1 MSKASSP
8 GRKLKQRQCLI
19 CRDSGEK
26 SLMLRLVVDD
36 EGQIWP
42 DILQK
47 APGRGTYL
55 CMQQACL
62 EGLTDRRL
70 GALRNRFNV
79 QLPQSLSLMQ
89 RIGEGLRRQ
98 LMRLFSQF
106 GAVAVLGRDA
116 VMHQMW
122 KSGPLLVILASD
134 AGDALV
140 QQVEDG
146 VGKRQGAG
154 EKTTLLHGFSSS
166 FLAEAFSRDKISVAA
181 LDTANVST
189 KLQMFCEWYVRV
201 KESG

>member
-1 MSKASSP
+1 
-8 GRKLKQRQCLI
+8 
-19 CRDSGEK
+19 
-26 SLMLRLVVDD
+26 MLRLVVDD

-42 DILQK
+42 DLLQK

-55 CMQQACL
+55 CMQQVCL
-62 EGLTDRRL
+62 EGLTDKRL

-79 QLPQSLSLMQ
+79 QLPQSLSLME

-122 KSGPLLVILASD
+122 KSGPLLVMLASD
-134 AGDALV
+134 AGDALA

-154 EKTTLLHGFSSS
+154 EKTVCPPTAGPRPAGWRHGPHMRRPDWSG
-166 FLAEAFSRDKISVAA
+166 SRRRQRRQRPARGWPPRR
-181 LDTANVST
+181 
-189 KLQMFCEWYVRV
+189 C
-201 KESG
+201 

>member
-1 MSKASSP
+1 M
-8 GRKLKQRQCLI
+8 
-19 CRDSGEK
+19 
-26 SLMLRLVVDD
+26 MLRLVVDD

-42 DILQK
+42 DLLQK

-55 CMQQACL
+55 CMKQACL
-62 EGLTDRRL
+62 EGLTDKRL
-70 GALRNRFNV
+70 GVLRNKFNV

-89 RIGEGLRRQ
+89 RVREGLRRQ

-122 KSGPLLVILASD
+122 KNGPLLVMLASD

-146 VGKRQGAG
+146 VGKRQEAG
-154 EKTTLLHGFSSS
+154 EKTTLLHGFSTS
-166 FLAEAFSRDKISVAA
+166 FLAEAFARDKISVVA

-189 KLQMFCEWYVRV
+189 KLQMFCDWYVRV